1 MADSKGGVLG
11 SFPWAS
17 LAVLMAF
24 VASTQLVPHAFDA
37 LRPAEKARAQA
48 PLDPDLEINARL
60 WEDPFAALRRYQLE
74 RSERCERQRKAA
86 QPVDG
91 DCGQQMP
98 RLRDPRNL
106 LARLDADQ
114 NKRFD
119 DTLVI
124 LGLMPGADFVG
135 AEEARRRIRYATL
148 AGLLAQDYVPDNAER
163 LSLLE

>member
-86 QPVDG
+86 QLVDG
-91 DCGQQMP
+91 DCG
-98 RLRDPRNL
+98 
-106 LARLDADQ
+106 
-114 NKRFD
+114 
-119 DTLVI
+119 
-124 LGLMPGADFVG
+124 
-135 AEEARRRIRYATL
+135 
-148 AGLLAQDYVPDNAER
+148 
-163 LSLLE
+163 